1 MSVTVDERASRA
13 ARNQSFFR
21 QINER
26 VNELNEAFSLVLPL
40 GEWVCEC
47 ADQSC
52 IERIELSA
60 QDYETVRQNGARFVI
75 APGDEHVW
83 PDVENVT
90 ERNER
95 YWVVE
100 KLGEAARVS
109 GDLDPRSH
117 PAT

>member
-1 MSVTVDERASRA
+1 MSVSVDGRASRA

-52 IERIELSA
+52 IARIELSA
-60 QDYETVRQNGARFVI
+60 QDYEAVRQNGACFVV

-83 PDVENVT
+83 PDVENG
-90 ERNER
+90 NER
-95 YWVVE
+95 YWIVE

-109 GDLDPRSH
+109 GELDPRLH
-117 PAT
+117 PGT

>member
-60 QDYETVRQNGARFVI
+60 HDYETVRQNGTRFVV
-75 APGDEHVW
+75 APGDDHVW
-83 PDVENVT
+83 PDVEDVT

>member
-1 MSVTVDERASRA
+1 MSVPVDERASRA

-26 VNELNEAFSLVLPL
+26 VNQLNEAFSLVLPL

-52 IERIELSA
+52 ITRIELSA
-60 QDYETVRQNGARFVI
+60 QDYETVRQNAARFVV

-100 KLGEAARVS
+100 KLGEAARVA
-109 GDLDPRSH
+109 GELDPRSL

>member
-1 MSVTVDERASRA
+1 MSVSVDGRASRA

-52 IERIELSA
+52 IAHIEVSA
-60 QDYETVRQNGARFVI
+60 QDYETVRQNAARFVV

-83 PDVENVT
+83 PDVENVA

-109 GDLDPRSH
+109 GELDPRS
-117 PAT
+117 PAAT

>member
-1 MSVTVDERASRA
+1 MSVSVDERASLA

-52 IERIELSA
+52 IARIELSG
-60 QDYETVRQNGARFVI
+60 QDYETVRQNGARFVV

-90 ERNER
+90 ERNAR

-100 KLGEAARVS
+100 KLGEAARLS
-109 GDLDPRSH
+109 GELDPRSGA
-117 PAT
+117 AT

>member
-1 MSVTVDERASRA
+1 MSVSVDERASRA

-52 IERIELSA
+52 IARIELSA
-60 QDYETVRQNGARFVI
+60 QDYETVRQNGARFVV
-75 APGDEHVW
+75 APGDEHV
-83 PDVENVT
+83 T
-90 ERNER
+90 ERNQR

-109 GDLDPRSH
+109 GDLDPRSQ
-117 PAT
+117 PA

>member
-1 MSVTVDERASRA
+1 MSVSVDERGSRA

-26 VNELNEAFSLVLPL
+26 VNQLNEAFSLVLPL

-52 IERIELSA
+52 ITRIELSA
-60 QDYETVRQNGARFVI
+60 QDYETVRQNAAHFVV

-100 KLGEAARVS
+100 KLGEAARVA
-109 GDLDPRSH
+109 GELDPRSL